1 ETFEGVPLVEI
12 LQLAGIKFGEKLRGQ
27 ALATYLLVEASDGYK
42 AVFALPELD
51 SAFTDQVVLLADRR
65 NNKPLAETE
74 GPLRIIVPHEKR
86 HGRWVRQVISLVIRR
101 A

>member
-1 ETFEGVPLVEI
+1 MEI
-12 LQLAGIKFGEKLRGQ
+12 LQLAGIKFGENLRGP

-42 AVFALPELD
+42 AAFALPELD

-65 NNKPLAETE
+65 NNKPLAVTE
-74 GPLRIIVPHEKR
+74 GPLHIIVPHEKR
-86 HGRWVRQVISLVIRR
+86 HGRWVRQVISLIIRR